1 MPPKVSVVMP
11 VYNGERFLRQ
21 AVDSILQQDFE
32 DLEFIIVDDGSKDRT
47 WDILQEYA
55 RHDPRVILLRNDT
68 NSGVLAT
75 RNRGLAAAQGE
86 YLAVQDADDISLPQ
100 RFSLQVA
107 YLDQHPQ
114 VSATGGPAQRI
125 DEHGRVLSL
134 WTVPQGHE
142 NIRAHLLFTSPIAH
156 TTMMARLALV
166 RQVGGYQYKYGVE
179 DYDLWW
185 RLSAVGRIETLPD
198 VLAQY
203 RSSGHDQRITE
214 AGASGQLQGS
224 VELSLRHISE
234 ILPPGQLDEAAYKRF
249 FMCSRGRPKYL
260 LPDDIMRLKPL
271 WDALAAD
278 PYTRDVAGQK
288 LLSTSV
294 KVWRARPGEALRLM
308 QIVRQQFG
316 ISSAQV
322 ARKYARV
329 YLRQPLTRTR
339 KRAASPAP
347 APPQTSR

>member
-1 MPPKVSVVMP
+1 
-11 VYNGERFLRQ
+11 
-21 AVDSILQQDFE
+21 
-32 DLEFIIVDDGSKDRT
+32 
-47 WDILQEYA
+47 ILQEYA

-86 YLAVQDADDISLPQ
+86 YLAVQDAGDISLPQ

-185 RLSAVGRIETLPD
+185 RLS
-198 VLAQY
+198 
-203 RSSGHDQRITE
+203 
-214 AGASGQLQGS
+214 
-224 VELSLRHISE
+224 
-234 ILPPGQLDEAAYKRF
+234 
-249 FMCSRGRPKYL
+249 
-260 LPDDIMRLKPL
+260 
-271 WDALAAD
+271 
-278 PYTRDVAGQK
+278 
-288 LLSTSV
+288 
-294 KVWRARPGEALRLM
+294 
-308 QIVRQQFG
+308 
-316 ISSAQV
+316 
-322 ARKYARV
+322 
-329 YLRQPLTRTR
+329 
-339 KRAASPAP
+339 
-347 APPQTSR
+347 